1 MQVCM
6 STLAEQRL
14 ADYLRFKG
22 LDVRDD
28 LSTVDLNELGFDA
41 TDWGIL
47 IGEIQC
53 DTMMLLDWSAPVDQF
68 TCLADVVANLQ
79 HSRRFDYV
87 WQMHAAMDA
96 LWTTEQRSR
105 LARRAE
111 EISWVS

>member
-22 LDVRDD
+22 LDVSGD

-53 DTMMLLDWSAPVDQF
+53 DTLMMLDWYVPVTEF
-68 TCLADVVANLQ
+68 TCLDDLMAALKNNDC
-79 HSRRFDYV
+79 FDEI
-87 WQMHAAMDA
+87 WQIHTAMDS
-96 LWTTEQRSR
+96 LWSAAERAHW
-105 LARRAE
+105 ARRSEAL
-111 EISWVS
+111 SWPS